1 MYLSRILKFTC
12 ISIIASTSLHAL
24 SLKESVSKVLDT
36 NPEVIAEKS
45 NQKAFRKYIDEREGN
60 YLPRI
65 DIDGRIETSNSQK
78 EYDST
83 STLSDGSD
91 QEDGYNFGIA
101 LNQMLYDGDLTP
113 SQIQEAK
120 HNYSANNYRTKRNI
134 ENVVLETI
142 TAYNG
147 LVQYN
152 EVLNLT
158 KEMIQTNE
166 ENLETAKEKESI
178 SGEILETYQVD
189 SKLNFVKEKYLEEK
203 DLKSSRTSTFKRY
216 VGMEPDGKECRPS
229 MDLSKVP
236 TSLQKT
242 VELAVLRNYEVLE
255 QIERIKAQRAK
266 IAQADAKFLPNL
278 NLELKALTDSDLSLN
293 EEGIENQVFGRIN
306 LAWNLYNGGA
316 DYAVSKQEEL
326 FLSEQKERLDAI
338 TKKVVEDV
346 KVTHQRL
353 MKNKDRIDVLKKYVT
368 ANENIVEVYK
378 SEFEAGTRTFVDI
391 LDAQTVLYEANK
403 SLVNREFELYS
414 NYYSLLNSLS
424 MLSDSI
430 NESEVQACSTTVN
443 TTQIASTNDTSV
455 EKMVEKKVEVSD
467 ELNTLLGD
475 DTVSNETVET
485 AVEEV
490 VENNDTVNTESVV
503 ETSVAKLGDVI
514 ETTTSEE
521 IISESTS
528 FLDAPAKYYTINITT
543 TKGLTKASKFVN
555 DNSLDE
561 SAYTYEF
568 GPGMKSAKVIYGVY
582 PSVKEANAALKA
594 LPKAIKA
601 GKPYID
607 NVNKHQKLYAKYH

>member
-1 MYLSRILKFTC
+1 MYLNRLLKFAC
-12 ISIIASTSLHAL
+12 ISLIASTSLHAL
-24 SLKESVSKVLDT
+24 SLKESVNKVLDE
-36 NPEVIAEKS
+36 NPEIIAEKS
-45 NQKAFRKYIDEREGN
+45 NQKAFRKYIDERRGN
-60 YLPRI
+60 YYPRI
-65 DIDGRIETSNSQK
+65 DIDGRIEKSNSQK
-78 EYDST
+78 EYDT
-83 STLSDGSD
+83 SANLRGLEDGSD

-113 SQIQEAK
+113 SQILEAK

-152 EVLNLT
+152 ELLDLT

-189 SKLNFVKEKYLEEK
+189 SKLSFVKEKYLEEK

-216 VGMEPDGKECRPS
+216 VGLEPDGKECRPAV
-229 MDLSKVP
+229 DLSKIP

-255 QIERIKAQRAK
+255 QIERIKAQREK

-326 FLSEQKERLDAI
+326 FLSEQKERLNAI

-346 KVTHQRL
+346 KVTYQRL
-353 MKNKDRIDVLKKYVT
+353 MKNKDRIDVLKKYVL
-368 ANENIVEVYK
+368 ANENIVDVYK
-378 SEFEAGTRTFVDI
+378 NEFEAGTRTFVDI

-403 SLVNREFELYS
+403 SLVNREFELYA
-414 NYYSLLNSLS
+414 NYYNLLNTLS
-424 MLSDSI
+424 MLSDTVDS
-430 NESEVQACSTTVN
+430 SDAQACSAVT
-443 TTQIASTNDTSV
+443 TTQVASTTETTNTAVAV
-455 EKMVEKKVEVSD
+455 EKESDVSD

-475 DTVSNETVET
+475 DTTS
-485 AVEEV
+485 EEV
-490 VENNDTVNTESVV
+490 VESKPEEVVTYVDASTAKVGDVV
-503 ETSVAKLGDVI
+503 ETV
-514 ETTTSEE
+514 TSEE
-521 IISESTS
+521 VVSESTS
-528 FLDAPAKYYTINITT
+528 FLEAPAKYYTINITT
-543 TKGLTKASKFVN
+543 TKGLTKANKYVN
-555 DNSLDE
+555 DNSLDGN
-561 SAYTYEF
+561 AYTYEF
-568 GPGMKSAKVIYGVY
+568 GPGMKSAKVIYGVFA
-582 PSVKEANAALKA
+582 SVKEANQALKA
-594 LPKAIKA
+594 LPSAVKA